1 MKYLLKKITGCLV
14 EKDTFI
20 KSPILFNNKKAERD
34 TNRKFAPQANELLDL
49 IKDSFEVVHF
59 NSNYIFRTDID
70 INQIEKILVFL

>member
-1 MKYLLKKITGCLV
+1 MKKITGCLV
-14 EKDTFI
+14 EKGTLHI

-59 NSNYIFRTDID
+59 NETNYIFRTDID
-70 INQIEKILVFL
+70 IVARVK